1 MGEATPD
8 VGTPEGIPIPPEMT
22 VNGGAVHGVE
32 GRAERVTM
40 SGVDEAG
47 GHALHWTV
55 EPVARTVVRAAGR

>member
-8 VGTPEGIPIPPEMT
+8 VGTPEGIPVPPE
-22 VNGGAVHGVE
+22 
-32 GRAERVTM
+32 TM